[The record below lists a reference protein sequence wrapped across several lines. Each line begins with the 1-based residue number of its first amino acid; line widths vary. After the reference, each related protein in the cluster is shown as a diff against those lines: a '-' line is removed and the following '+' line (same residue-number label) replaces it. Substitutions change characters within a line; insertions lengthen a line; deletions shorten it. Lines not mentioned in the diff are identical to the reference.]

1 MNFDYS
7 SKSRLLTNND
17 QSRQGNSYPG
27 KSLPSVPALQAKEIT
42 AQSGI
47 AENHLRV
54 QGRLSSHTSQLKPFQ
69 LPVQRKGE
77 GYEPNQKSSELKS
90 VPVAAG
96 VMQFWPPGVDSDSDD
111 DGDVYDNGNE
121 DYDEDISADEEDSD
135 DDYTEK
141 EATVSN
147 RSQYGYV
154 NPAHDSKLGVELLAA
169 GAHTP
174 NPGSRPDSVHY
185 LSPSRNF
192 YTSSPTRQTDG
203 SRRKDPGL
211 TQGHSNVVFGHDEGA
226 SEHFNRIG
234 HQQSPR
240 TNGKW
245 NKRKETFHGLER
257 RDKSNKSGGSSARY
271 ITPSKK
277 LGSYEP
283 YYKKEKK

>member
-7 SKSRLLTNND
+7 SKSRLLTNNE
-17 QSRQGNSYPG
+17 QSRPGNSYPG
-27 KSLPSVPALQAKEIT
+27 KSLPSVPALQAKEAT
-42 AQSGI
+42 DQSGI
-47 AENHLRV
+47 TENHLLV
-54 QGRLSSHTSQLKPFQ
+54 QGRLSSRTSQLKPFQ
-69 LPVQRKGE
+69 LPVQRKGQ
-77 GYEPNQKSSELKS
+77 GYEPDQKSAELKA
-90 VPVAAG
+90 VPVTTN
-96 VMQFWPPGVDSDSDD
+96 VMQFWPPDSDSDD

-121 DYDEDISADEEDSD
+121 DYDEDISAGEEDSD

-154 NPAHDSKLGVELLAA
+154 NPTHDSKLGVELLAQ

-271 ITPSKK
+271 VTPSKK
-277 LGSYEP
+277 LNSYEP
-283 YYKKEKK
+283 YYKKDKK